1 MIRALAFLVLIFLV
15 LIFPPRQAAVMRDGK
30 AGSLRQAQG
39 RLSLGVPPDSE

>member
-1 MIRALAFLVLIFLV
+1 MFWVLVLG
-15 LIFPPRQAAVMRDGK
+15 FPSLKFSETGQRDGWK